1 MKTCP
6 KCGKANDPM
15 RKYCRACGASLLK

>member
-6 KCGKANDPM
+6 KCGKNFIDPEENT
-15 RKYCRACGASLLK
+15 RQQKEKGH